1 MLLSPSSKNS
11 ILYRAAN
18 LSGLVFSPVFTL
30 HVGPH
35 IPLSRRIV
43 PDKQARVR
51 HSLASQGGITRAV
64 RAGDLTRKFAKIE
77 HLSAFHKVL
86 GTHNTAEAIFSA
98 ERANYR
104 FFCFAKITFQLS
116 L

>member
-1 MLLSPSSKNS
+1 
-11 ILYRAAN
+11 
-18 LSGLVFSPVFTL
+18 
-30 HVGPH
+30 
-35 IPLSRRIV
+35 
-43 PDKQARVR
+43 VR
-51 HSLASQGGITRAV
+51 G
-64 RAGDLTRKFAKIE
+64 GDLTRKFAKIE

-86 GTHNTAEAIFSA
+86 GTHNTAEAIFYA